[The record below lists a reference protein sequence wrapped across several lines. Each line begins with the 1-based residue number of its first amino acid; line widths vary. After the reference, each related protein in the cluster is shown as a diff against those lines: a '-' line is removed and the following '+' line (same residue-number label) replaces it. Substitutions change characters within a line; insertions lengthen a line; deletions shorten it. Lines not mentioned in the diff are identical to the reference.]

1 MGFSCKYKDST
12 FLGNICAYTS
22 MRYSDLVVFL
32 VLMMTL
38 WGIQSIEAYGTFGF
52 DIHHR
57 YSDAVKGFF
66 DFDGLPEKGTLE
78 YYSAMANRDRIIRGR
93 HLADVTPVTFVDG
106 NETVRINGLG

>member
-1 MGFSCKYKDST
+1 
-12 FLGNICAYTS
+12 
-22 MRYSDLVVFL
+22 
-32 VLMMTL
+32 MMTL